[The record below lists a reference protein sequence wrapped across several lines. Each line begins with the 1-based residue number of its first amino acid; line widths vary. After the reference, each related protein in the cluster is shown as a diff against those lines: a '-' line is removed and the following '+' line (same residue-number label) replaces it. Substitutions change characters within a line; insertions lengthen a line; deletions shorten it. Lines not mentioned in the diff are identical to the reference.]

1 MTGPSGS
8 GAGAITNVLRGAV
21 DIHCHSGPSP
31 FPRRFDH
38 ADAAADGERL
48 EMRAILV
55 KSHHHSTVM
64 DLLAMGD
71 RLTKRSTKVFG
82 GIALNSQVGGIN
94 PYAVAMSLRMGG
106 KAVWFP
112 TLSSGRHIDCHPE
125 GGGFPTA
132 TVEVPTARVEVL
144 GDDGELVPEALEVL
158 DLIAESG
165 AMLSGG
171 HLPPETIARLFDEG
185 GRRGITRKVINHPN
199 FVIGAEP
206 EQCLDLVRGGAYVE
220 HEVGMYDPEG
230 YRKWDPRDLLTWI
243 ETIGPEHTVLASDLG
258 QANRPLPVDAFIRV
272 GSALL
277 DLGLSESALR
287 QITCVN
293 PAYLLGLDD

>member
-1 MTGPSGS
+1 MPGPS
-8 GAGAITNVLRGAV
+8 AITTVLRGTI
-21 DIHCHSGPSP
+21 DLHCHSGPNP

-38 ADAAADGERL
+38 ADAAVDGERI
-48 EMRAILV
+48 EMRAIVV
-55 KSHHHSTVM
+55 KSHHHNTVM

-71 RLTKRSTKVFG
+71 RLARSSTRVFG

-94 PYAVAMSLRMGG
+94 PYAVAMCLRMGG

-112 TLSSGRHIDCHPE
+112 TFSSGRHIECHPE

-132 TVEVPTARVEVL
+132 TVDVPSDRVDVHDDAGGLLPEVH
-144 GDDGELVPEALEVL
+144 EVL

-165 AMLSGG
+165 AILSGG
-171 HLPPETIARLFDEG
+171 HLPPETIAQLFDEG
-185 GRRGITRKVINHPN
+185 RRRGVTRMVINHPN

-206 EQCLDLVRGGAYVE
+206 EQCLELVRGGAYVE

-230 YRKWDPRDLLTWI
+230 YRKWDPKDLLTWI
-243 ETIGPEHTVLASDLG
+243 EKIGPEHTVLASDLG

-277 DLGLSESALR
+277 DLGLSESDLR

-293 PAYLLGLDD
+293 PARLLGLDD

>member
-1 MTGPSGS
+1 MPGPS
-8 GAGAITNVLRGAV
+8 AITTVLRGTI
-21 DIHCHSGPSP
+21 DLHCHSGPNP

-38 ADAAADGERL
+38 ADAAVDGERI

-55 KSHHHSTVM
+55 KSHHHNTVM

-71 RLTKRSTKVFG
+71 RLAKSSTRMFG

-94 PYAVAMSLRMGG
+94 PYAVAMCLRMGG

-112 TLSSGRHIDCHPE
+112 TFSSGRHIECHPE

-132 TVEVPTARVEVL
+132 TVDVPSDRVDVHDDAGGLLPEVH
-144 GDDGELVPEALEVL
+144 EVL

-165 AMLSGG
+165 AILSGG
-171 HLPPETIARLFDEG
+171 HLPPETIAQLFDEG
-185 GRRGITRKVINHPN
+185 RRRGVTRMVINHPN

-206 EQCLDLVRGGAYVE
+206 EQCLELVRGGAYVE

-230 YRKWDPRDLLTWI
+230 YRKWDPKDLLTWI
-243 ETIGPEHTVLASDLG
+243 EKIGPEHTVLASDLG

-277 DLGLSESALR
+277 DLGLSESDLR

-293 PAYLLGLDD
+293 PAHLLGLDD